1 MFANLAQKVLIPALL
16 AYVVQNAPN
25 TLAALPLADQQVI
38 RIGNGTEPKG
48 LDPAKVTG
56 VPEHHILQN
65 LFEGLTGQDP
75 VTLEPT
81 PGMASSWKVSR
92 DGKTYTFNI
101 RPDAKWSDGTPLTA
115 EDFVSSWLRA
125 LAPKTASEYAYQLY
139 YLENGEEF
147 NTGKIKDPAK
157 VGVKAT
163 DKRTLV
169 VTLKSSTPFFLRL
182 TSFYTLYP
190 VPAHIIKKY
199 GEEEWTH
206 EGKMVSNGPFRL
218 TEWKIN
224 KHIKMVRNENYWDAG
239 KVKLSEAVF
248 LPIENIDTENK
259 MFHQGE
265 LDMTNTVP
273 SLRIPKYAK
282 EKESSPEQHPYQS
295 HPYLGTY
302 FYRLNVNKKPLDDK
316 RVRRALALTI
326 DRKTLIEKVTLGGQT
341 PALGFTPPNTAGYT
355 FDGTLNATM
364 TPAALAEAQKL
375 LADAGFPGG
384 KGFPKLDILYNT
396 SEDHKKIAIAIQ
408 QMWKKHLGIEVGLYN
423 QEWKVYLTSQAQM
436 NYAVSRSAWIGDY
449 PDPNTFLDMWVT
461 GGGNNNTGWS
471 NKDYDR
477 LIAEAARAKDQAS
490 RHAIFKKAET
500 ILMSEMP
507 VIPIYVYTRNR
518 LQSRKVALLD
528 GALNAVPWK
537 SNILD
542 SMPLKNYVM
551 TK

>member
-1 MFANLAQKVLIPALL
+1 MFRTKRPLMQLMIATTLATSTT
-16 AYVVQNAPN
+16 Y
-25 TLAALPLADQQVI
+25 AALPLAERQVM

-75 VTLEPT
+75 ITLEPT
-81 PGMASSWKVSR
+81 PGAASSWEIST
-92 DGKTYTFNI
+92 DGKTYTFKI
-101 RPDAKWSDGTPLTA
+101 RPEAQWSDGTPLTA
-115 EDFVSSWLRA
+115 DDFVASWIRA
-125 LAPKTASEYAYQLY
+125 LNPKTASEYAYQLY
-139 YLENGEEF
+139 YIENGEEF
-147 NTGKIKDPAK
+147 NTGKLKDSSK
-157 VGVKAT
+157 VGVKAK
-163 DKRTLV
+163 DKNTLV
-169 VTLKSSTPFFLRL
+169 VKLKSPTPFFLRL

-190 VPAHIIKKY
+190 VPLHTIKKY
-199 GEEEWTH
+199 GEETWTH

-224 KHIKMVRNENYWDAG
+224 KHIKMVRNEKYWDAAR
-239 KVKLSEAVF
+239 VKLTEVAM

-265 LDMTNTVP
+265 LEITSTVP
-273 SLRIPKYAK
+273 SLRIPKYTK
-282 EKESSPEQHPYQS
+282 ERASKAVGHPYQS
-295 HPYLGTY
+295 NSYLGTY
-302 FYRLNVNKKPLDDK
+302 FYRLNVNKKPLDDR

-326 DRKTLIEKVTLGGQT
+326 DRKLLIDKVTLGGQK
-341 PALGFTPPNTAGYT
+341 PALAFTPPETAGYS
-355 FDGTLNATM
+355 FKGTLNEAI
-364 TPAALAEAQKL
+364 TPQAIAEAQKL

-408 QMWKKHLGIEVGLYN
+408 QMWKKNLGIEVGLYN
-423 QEWKVYLTSQAQM
+423 QEWKVYLTSQTQM
-436 NYAVSRSAWIGDY
+436 NYQISRSAWIGDY

-471 NKDYDR
+471 NKEYDR
-477 LIAEAARAKDQAS
+477 LIDQAALTKDPNA
-490 RHAIFKKAET
+490 RYEIFRQAET
-500 ILMSEMP
+500 LLMTELP
-507 VIPIYVYTRNR
+507 IIPIYFYTRNK
-518 LQSRKVALLD
+518 LQNPKVALLD
-528 GALNAVPWK
+528 QNMTAKPWA

-542 SMPLKNYVM
+542 SMPLKYYVM

>member
-1 MFANLAQKVLIPALL
+1 MLS
-16 AYVVQNAPN
+16 
-25 TLAALPLADQQVI
+25 LAAVLLSASTGLGVAPLAEKQVI
-38 RIGNGTEPKG
+38 RIGNGSEPKG

-81 PGMASSWKVSR
+81 PGMASSWKVSP

-101 RPDAKWSDGTPLTA
+101 RQDATWSDGTPLTA
-115 EDFVSSWLRA
+115 EDFVYSWRRA
-125 LAPKTASEYAYQLY
+125 LEPKTASEYAYQLY
-139 YLENGEEF
+139 YLVNGEEF
-147 NTGKIKDPAK
+147 NTGKIKDPGK
-157 VGVKAT
+157 VGVKAAN
-163 DKRTLV
+163 KQTLV
-169 VTLKSSTPFFLRL
+169 VTLKSPTPFFLRL

-190 VPAHIIKKY
+190 VPAHVIKKH

-218 TEWKIN
+218 SEWKVN
-224 KHIKMVRNENYWDAG
+224 KHIKMTKNEKYWDAA
-239 KVKLSEAVF
+239 KVKLAGAVF

-265 LDMTNTVP
+265 LDMTSTVP

-282 EKESSPEQHPYQS
+282 EKTGSKVPHPYQS

-326 DRKTLIEKVTLGGQT
+326 DRQMLIEKVTLGGQS
-341 PALGFTPPNTAGYT
+341 PAVSFTPPNTAGYT
-355 FDGTLNATM
+355 FSGKTESALNYSINA
-364 TPAALAEAQKL
+364 AALSEAQKL

-408 QMWKKHLGIEVGLYN
+408 QMWKKNLGIEVGLYN
-423 QEWKVYLTSQAQM
+423 QEWKVYLTSQSQM
-436 NYAVSRSAWIGDY
+436 NYAISRSAWIGDY

-471 NKDYDR
+471 NKEYDQ
-477 LIAEAARAKDQAS
+477 LISQAGKTKDQAA
-490 RHAIFKKAET
+490 RYAIFQKAEN
-500 ILMSEMP
+500 ILMSELP

-518 LQSRKVALLD
+518 LQSPGIALLD
-528 GALNAVPWK
+528 GKSNVTPWR